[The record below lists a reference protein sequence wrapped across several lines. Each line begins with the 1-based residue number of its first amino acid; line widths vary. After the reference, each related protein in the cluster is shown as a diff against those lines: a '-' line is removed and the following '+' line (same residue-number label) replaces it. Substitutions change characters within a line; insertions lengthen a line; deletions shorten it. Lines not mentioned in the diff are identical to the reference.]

1 MLQEEDSMVL
11 EELAL
16 MSGSYLKHGDV
27 AHAESAC
34 PFECWSF
41 TNLSGLF
48 RFACLKPSHA
58 ELPRWEPPEAA
69 PSNKEVWNIVI
80 VEPT

>member
-34 PFECWSF
+34 PFECW
-41 TNLSGLF
+41 TERLQVV
-48 RFACLKPSHA
+48 PT
-58 ELPRWEPPEAA
+58 WAA
-69 PSNKEVWNIVI
+69 LRMKASNRQ
-80 VEPT
+80 T